1 MNGVSESL
9 PLMIFDLDGVLINS
23 KDIQLIDKGLN
34 SPFNMDFSGI
44 YSLKEWLNN

>member
-1 MNGVSESL
+1 MLGSETSVS
-9 PLMIFDLDGVLINS
+9 VLCSDNIITVNN

-34 SPFNMDFSGI
+34 SPFNMDVSSI